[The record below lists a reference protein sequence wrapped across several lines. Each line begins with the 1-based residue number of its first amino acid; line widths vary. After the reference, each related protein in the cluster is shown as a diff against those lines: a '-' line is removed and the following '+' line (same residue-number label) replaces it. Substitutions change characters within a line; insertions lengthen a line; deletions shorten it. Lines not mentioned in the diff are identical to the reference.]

1 MAQQRNNLQQTA
13 MLYGTYM
20 GIFWI
25 IKFALLPLGLVFSP
39 FGLLFLLLTCAVPI
53 LVFLMTRSFRKRQ
66 CNGELSFFSAL
77 VFSFQIYLFAAL
89 LTAIGHYLYFQYL
102 DNGFIYTQVLS
113 QLELVKAEPA
123 MQAQMDQIKHALDV
137 FYELTPIQL
146 TMQLL
151 SQNIFYGI
159 VFSLPIALLTMR
171 KKLFR

>member
-1 MAQQRNNLQQTA
+1 

-39 FGLLFLLLTCAVPI
+39 FALLFLLLTCAVPV
-53 LVFLMTRSFRKRQ
+53 LVFLMTRSYRKRQ
-66 CNGELSFFSAL
+66 CNGEISFFSSL

-102 DNGFIYTQVLS
+102 DNGFIYTQVLA
-113 QLELVKAEPA
+113 QLELVKTEPA
-123 MQAQMDQIKHALDV
+123 MQAQMDQIKHAMDV

-171 KKLFR
+171 RKAIG

>member
-1 MAQQRNNLQQTA
+1 

-39 FGLLFLLLTCAVPI
+39 FALLFLLLTCAVPV
-53 LVFLMTRSFRKRQ
+53 LVFLMTRSYRKRQ
-66 CNGELSFFSAL
+66 CNGEISFFSSL

-89 LTAIGHYLYFQYL
+89 LTAIGHYIYFQYL
-102 DNGFIYTQVLS
+102 DNGFIYTQVLA

-123 MQAQMDQIKHALDV
+123 MQAQMDQIKHAMDV

-171 KKLFR
+171 KKAIG

>member
-1 MAQQRNNLQQTA
+1 

-39 FGLLFLLLTCAVPI
+39 FALLFLLLTCAVPV
-53 LVFLMTRSFRKRQ
+53 LVFLMTRSYRKRQ
-66 CNGELSFFSAL
+66 CDGEISFFSSL
-77 VFSFQIYLFAAL
+77 IFSFQIYLFAAL
-89 LTAIGHYLYFQYL
+89 LTSIGHYLYFQYL
-102 DNGFIYTQVLS
+102 DNGFIYTQVLA
-113 QLELVKAEPA
+113 QLEMVKTEPA
-123 MQAQMDQIKHALDV
+123 MQAQMDQIKHAMNV

-146 TMQLL
+146 AMQLL

-171 KKLFR
+171 KKPVG